1 MEHGS
6 GGLLGGAMSEAAL
19 DRLLTDQGVGV
30 LSLSADGEPY
40 GVPLSFGYDAP
51 DRLYFLFVG
60 HSETGRKVRFAEA
73 TSEASFLV
81 VDIRADGG
89 WQSAVV
95 QGSLE
100 RITPPEWD
108 AAREAMADNAYR
120 PDLLA
125 DFDERSDP
133 RVWRLA
139 VTERSGRSV
148 GVDG

>member
-51 DRLYFLFVG
+51 DRLYSLFVG